1 MGGVGL
7 ARQSSGWERGHAG
20 STPHPPRSPVPPVCV
35 SRVPRSSVCVCPP
48 PPHHKPGA
56 PGKSAPR
63 PGEPTPPPLRGFAM
77 VGGGGR
83 RAAATATR
91 VRGASAPPRIP
102 AGAGGRVAPPCHGG
116 GGPAVFRPP
125 PSTTTTTTTPPPLF
139 LPSLSLFLLPH
150 GARPPSPPYLRRL
163 GSSARRSPAAIARRH
178 GEERGG
184 WVRGGGRFPA
194 PALPFPPR
202 LHDTLPTASSS
213 SPHRLSPPPH
223 LLPFSPFSSHHQPPP
238 PNLTCSHLVVVSHR
252 VAAAGENIQRVGDLL
267 WVQIVRQLVHQSV
280 HGPRQLLQ

>member
-1 MGGVGL
+1 MGL